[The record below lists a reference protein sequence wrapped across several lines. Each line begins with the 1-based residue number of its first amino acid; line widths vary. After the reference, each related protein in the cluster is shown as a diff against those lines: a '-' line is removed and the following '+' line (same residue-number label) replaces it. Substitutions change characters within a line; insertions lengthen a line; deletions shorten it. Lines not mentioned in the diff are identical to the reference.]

1 MLTEDQKTEV
11 LKAIMC
17 GSDYYT
23 AMLTQEINEVRAKEY
38 LTDPD
43 FLLFIQACVARAK
56 TNLLAKVLKEGGA
69 KGAQWILE
77 KTYPAEYGNG
87 RQPIREPAQIEH
99 VEEVEEEDY
108 DEDDFDYGEDD

>member
-1 MLTEDQKTEV
+1 MMTENQKAEV
-11 LKAIMC
+11 MEAIMV

-23 AMLTQEINEVRAKEY
+23 AMLTQEISEAKAKEY

-43 FLLFIQACVARAK
+43 FMLFIQACVARAK

-87 RQPIREPAQIEH
+87 RQPVREQAQIEH

-108 DEDDFDYGEDD
+108 DEEDFDYGGDD